1 MNFYVVPGATRDE
14 LEAVAERAL
23 NAVMAAHGAGE
34 VANVALLFKED
45 STTTTNNNN
54 DNVNDAND
62 AHDANDAND
71 NSDDANDNDNNN
83 DVVVC
88 PDSRQDPCV
97 FRLHEESL
105 GACDENEQMWIPP
118 GDAPP
123 VDAYD

>member
-1 MNFYVVPGATRDE
+1 MNFHVVPGATQDE

-45 STTTTNNNN
+45 STTTTNNDN
-54 DNVNDAND
+54 DNVNDVN
-62 AHDANDAND
+62 DANDAND
-71 NSDDANDNDNNN
+71 NSDDANDNDNDN

-105 GACDENEQMWIPP
+105 VACDKKRANMDSSWRRT
-118 GDAPP
+118 AS
-123 VDAYD
+123 